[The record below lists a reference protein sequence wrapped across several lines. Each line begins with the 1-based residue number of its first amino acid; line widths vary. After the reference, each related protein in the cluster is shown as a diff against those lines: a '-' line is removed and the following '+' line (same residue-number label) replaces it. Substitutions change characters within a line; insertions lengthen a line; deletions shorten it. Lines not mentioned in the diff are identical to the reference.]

1 VSPEDTVVVVKG
13 VVVSTANTTISTPPL
28 PPHLRLLP
36 LRPLLLVNSRRLR
49 SESPEVDEAVVDDVA
64 TREAASTANITNTP
78 PLRLHLKPPQLRPPL
93 PVNSMKSI
101 SWNVSGRML
110 RSESPEVDEEVAA
123 DEATKVVANTASTT
137 NTLLLPL
144 PLRPH
149 LQRPLPL
156 VSSRMSKS
164 ESPEADE
171 VVVDA
176 VVDTSTASTTIST
189 LLLLKLPQLRLPP
202 LVSSMNST

>member
-1 VSPEDTVVVVKG
+1 MSPEDTVVVVKG

-49 SESPEVDEAVVDDVA
+49 SESPEAVVDDVA

-189 LLLLKLPQLRLPP
+189 LLLPKLPQLRLPP